1 MEEEKREDTKTS
13 TPGEIID
20 KDKTFNRLREIQN
33 LLKKE
38 SSLNELCKYNNQFI
52 SKNYSYSCKK
62 WFNRKNYEKM

>member
-13 TPGEIID
+13 TTGEIID

-62 WFNRKNYEKM
+62 

>member
-13 TPGEIID
+13 KPGEIID

-62 WFNRKNYEKM
+62 

>member
-1 MEEEKREDTKTS
+1 MEEENREDTKTS
-13 TPGEIID
+13 ITGEIID

-38 SSLNELCKYNNQFI
+38 SSLNELCKYNNQII

-62 WFNRKNYEKM
+62 

>member
-13 TPGEIID
+13 IPGEIID

-38 SSLNELCKYNNQFI
+38 SSLNELCKYNNQII
-52 SKNYSYSCKK
+52 SKNVIL
-62 WFNRKNYEKM
+62 KNKPEYKYKIK